1 MQNPSRDEAMSG
13 HKSLHGGV
21 LSGIK
26 RHARLVGAL
35 FMREIVT
42 RFGRESAGFLWVI
55 GEPLLFCAG
64 VLVLWSA
71 IKPAYEHGVRLGPFV
86 MTGYMCLLLLRHMLS
101 MSVGA
106 LQANVGMLY
115 HRQITPIHIFIA
127 RNFMEF
133 CGGTVAFIVVYVALY
148 AIGEVGLPHD
158 WLLLYAGWF
167 LMAWVSIGF
176 ALVMAGLAMK
186 YEVMERVTSLVGY
199 VIIPFSGAFTMA
211 SWVPSHYRDLYLMVP
226 FPHGVE
232 MVRSAVFGE
241 FVETHFNPAYAFAF
255 GGVLL
260 LIGLVLISDA
270 RERILVE

>member
-1 MQNPSRDEAMSG
+1 MISDA
-13 HKSLHGGV
+13 
-21 LSGIK
+21 K
-26 RHARLVGAL
+26 RHARLIGAL

-55 GEPLLFCAG
+55 GEPLLFCVG

-71 IKPAYEHGVRLGPFV
+71 VKPAYEHGVRLGPFV

-115 HRQITPIHIFIA
+115 HRQITAIHIFVA
-127 RNFMEF
+127 RNLMEF

-148 AIGEVGLPHD
+148 ALGEVGLPQN
-158 WLLLYAGWF
+158 WLLLYAGWC
-167 LMAWVSIGF
+167 LMAWVSMGF

-186 YEVMERVTSLVGY
+186 FEVMERVISLISY

-211 SWVPSHYRDLYLMVP
+211 SWVPSSYRDMYLMLP

-232 MVRSAVFGE
+232 MVRRAVFGE
-241 FVETHFNPAYAFAF
+241 FVETYFNPLYAFTV
-255 GGVLL
+255 GGVMLL
-260 LIGLVLISDA
+260 VGLVLISDA